1 MNDYYLIISHSKMIN
16 NYISSFELYDVKK
29 EMCYCGYDIIEEKQV
44 NYDVKTRLME
54 KDNKM
59 VISIDEKKMNELLKI
74 SFRKI
79 GKLTPEETL
88 IKIGLEEYVI

>member
-29 EMCYCGYDIIEEKQV
+29 EMCYCGYDRIEEKQV
-44 NYDVKTRLME
+44 NYDVKTRLIE
-54 KDNKM
+54 KDNKTI
-59 VISIDEKKMNELLKI
+59 ISIDEKKMNELLKV

-79 GKLTPEETL
+79 GKLTSNEIL
-88 IKIGLEEYVI
+88 IKIGLEEYLI